1 MQGGKRGCEVS
12 YKNVVTRIDP
22 IFMHEGDN
30 EEVQEHKVTTEI
42 DMDGIRIE
50 EVSIGG
56 LHNSLQK
63 LGFDK
68 VISSSNMGYAGGI
81 IVTWRKDRMN
91 ITLSS
96 KEEQSIH
103 LRIRILTGE
112 KWMFTFIYASPNVD
126 MTSRL
131 WDNLKNRARN
141 IRSPWILAVY
151 FNETAYANNNK
162 FGVQASHRKCMAF

>member
-1 MQGGKRGCEVS
+1 M
-12 YKNVVTRIDP
+12 YKPTMFVVT
-22 IFMHEGDN
+22 
-30 EEVQEHKVTTEI
+30 TT
-42 DMDGIRIE
+42 RCQPNR
-50 EVSIGG
+50 
-56 LHNSLQK
+56 LHSSLQK

-81 IVTWRKDRMN
+81 IVTWRKHRMN

-96 KEEQSIH
+96 KEEQSTH

-126 MTSRL
+126 MRSRL

-141 IRSPWILAVY
+141 IRSPWFLDGY
-151 FNETAYANNNK
+151 FNETAYANENK
-162 FGVQASHRKCMAF
+162 FGVQASHRKCMAFQNNIEECKFHDLGASGPKFTWRGLVFHGGQRIYER